1 MGPQQVLRAAA
12 AVAVA
17 ASVASAASQ
26 FDDRVAIID
35 VGPADESVRRQLA
48 KAIVAAGLE
57 PLAGDGV
64 DDALA
69 GIDRERDAPLLAA
82 ALADAQQA
90 FGALACA
97 ETVTAARTAIE
108 IGAARQASGLAVPEL
123 ARAWTYVLLC
133 ADRTGD
139 TTAAMSAARHLRTL
153 GGSADSDHRRDPSV
167 LARYPEVDTLSNREA
182 IELSIDAEVA
192 GADIYV
198 DFRRVGAAPVKIV
211 VTAGSHVIAAGS
223 GAQRGVLTGTVVK
236 SQPHVTVPMHDQR
249 GRYRK
254 LAERVRGWRGAL
266 PPARELEAVLKE
278 VGARVA
284 IVRHGSTI
292 EAWGHANRGEP
303 VRRLGDDDGIR
314 TLDQAPALAALIAD
328 RLEAWTERAPDP
340 DQPLLVET
348 REGIPLLRESQ
359 PAEER
364 TKWWV
369 YATVAGSVLA
379 GALIIYAYER
389 SDPTQRIE
397 LRYPR

>member
-12 AVAVA
+12 TVAIA
-17 ASVASAASQ
+17 TSVASAASR
-26 FDDRVAIID
+26 FDDRVALID
-35 VGPADESVRRQLA
+35 VGPADESVRQQLA

-69 GIDRERDAPLLAA
+69 GIDRERDTPLLAA

-97 ETVTAARTAIE
+97 ETVAAARTAIE
-108 IGAARQASGLAVPEL
+108 IAAARQASGLAVPEL
-123 ARAWTYVLLC
+123 PRAWTYVLLC

-153 GGSADSDHRRDPSV
+153 GGSPDGDHSV

-211 VTAGSHVIAAGS
+211 MTAGSHVIAAGS

-236 SQPHVTVPMHDQR
+236 TQPRVTVPMHDQR
-249 GRYRK
+249 GRYRE
-254 LAERVRGWRGAL
+254 LAERVRGWHGAL
-266 PPARELEAVLKE
+266 PPARELEAVMKE

-303 VRRLGDDDGIR
+303 VRRLGDDGGIR

-328 RLEAWTERAPDP
+328 RLAAWTERAPDP
-340 DQPLLVET
+340 DQPLLVEA
-348 REGIPLLRESQ
+348 REGPPLMRESR
-359 PAEER
+359 PGEER

>member
-17 ASVASAASQ
+17 TSIASAASR

-48 KAIVAAGLE
+48 MAIVTAGLE

-69 GIDRERDAPLLAA
+69 GIDRDRDAPLLAA

-97 ETVTAARTAIE
+97 ETLAAARTAIE
-108 IGAARQASGLAVPEL
+108 IAAARQASGLAVPEL
-123 ARAWTYVLLC
+123 GRAWTYVLLC

-153 GGSADSDHRRDPSV
+153 GGAADLDRSV
-167 LARYPEVDTLSNREA
+167 LARYPEVDTLSNREV
-182 IELSIDAEVA
+182 IELAIDAEVA

-198 DFRRVGAAPVKIV
+198 DFRRVGAAPVEV
-211 VTAGSHVIAAGS
+211 AVTAGSHVIAAGS
-223 GAQRGVLTGTVVK
+223 GAQRGVLSGTVVK
-236 SQPHVTVPMHDQR
+236 TQPRVTVPMHDQR

-254 LAERVRGWRGAL
+254 LAERVRGWHGTL
-266 PPARELEAVLKE
+266 PPPRELEAVMKE

-303 VRRLGDDDGIR
+303 VRRLGGDDGIR

-328 RLEAWTERAPDP
+328 RIEGWTERAPDP

-348 REGIPLLRESQ
+348 RGADHLLRESQ
-359 PAEER
+359 RGEDR

-379 GALIIYAYER
+379 GALIIYAYE
-389 SDPTQRIE
+389 SSEPTQRIE